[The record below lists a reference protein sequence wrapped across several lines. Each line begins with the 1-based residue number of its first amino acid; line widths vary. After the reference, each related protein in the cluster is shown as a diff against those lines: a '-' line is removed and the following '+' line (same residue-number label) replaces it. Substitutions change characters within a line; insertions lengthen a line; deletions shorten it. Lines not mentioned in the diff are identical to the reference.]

1 MAWPGTP
8 ARANPLRSVR
18 TCCSLPR
25 VAEARHRDQAP
36 AATLRG
42 AIDARPA
49 GGTNHLPW
57 RNSQHIW
64 GSVAFERGI
73 TFSINQIRATL
84 GDDAAK
90 PRFIETI
97 PRRGYRFIA
106 PMEYGGL
113 GEPVDS
119 ASLTPIAA
127 RKRHCRN
134 LLTSPRL
141 PGEAPRR
148 EPHRHR
154 HRCGPE
160 TRPPPRVHPEMWARS
175 VRSFRSTWRIS
186 NERAAE
192 RITR

>member
-18 TCCSLPR
+18 TCYSLPR

-42 AIDARPA
+42 AVDARPA

-73 TFSINQIRATL
+73 NFSINQIRATL
-84 GDDAAK
+84 GDDAATLHRNH
-90 PRFIETI
+90 PTSRLSLH
-97 PRRGYRFIA
+97 R

-154 HRCGPE
+154 HRCSPE